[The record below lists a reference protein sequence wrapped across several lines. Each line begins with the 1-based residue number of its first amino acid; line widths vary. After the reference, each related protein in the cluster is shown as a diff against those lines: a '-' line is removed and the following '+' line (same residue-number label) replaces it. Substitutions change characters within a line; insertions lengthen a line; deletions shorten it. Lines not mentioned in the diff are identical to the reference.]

1 MTDPAPPADFKP
13 HRASFGIVFAIVMI
27 DMLGFGIVTPV
38 LPGLIIDLT
47 RVDIGTAAEYAGWLG
62 AGYALMQFIFAP
74 VLGNLSD
81 RFGRRPVLLAAVL
94 MLGLDYLLQAV
105 APNFWWL
112 VIGRLLAGVTGASFS
127 AAYAYIAD
135 VTPPEKRAANFGM
148 MGLAFG
154 FGFVVGPAMGG
165 LLGSVSPRLPFY
177 AASALA
183 LTNFVFGLFFLKE
196 SLGPENRR
204 PFDWRKANAISS
216 LKALRG
222 QSPTVLW
229 FVAALGMWQ
238 LAHVVYPSVWPY
250 FAIAAYGFS
259 VRDVGLALA
268 MVGFSSALV
277 QGVGLRWA
285 LPKLGE
291 RRAVVLGV
299 AGLCASAVLY
309 SLAREYW
316 QVYVAI
322 AVGAVQ
328 GFVQPPIAAFNSRAV
343 DARSQGELQGAV
355 QSIGSIAAIIGP
367 PLYTQ
372 TLARFSGPDAIIDL
386 PGMPMLLSAGISL
399 ITLALFWKGAS
410 LLKRQD

>member
-1 MTDPAPPADFKP
+1 MQ
-13 HRASFGIVFAIVMI
+13 HRASFGIVFAIVLI
-27 DMLGFGIVTPV
+27 DMLGFGIVAPV
-38 LPGLIIDLT
+38 LPGLIIELT
-47 RVDIGTAAEYAGWLG
+47 HVDIGTAAEYAGWLG
-62 AGYALMQFIFAP
+62 AGYAAMQFLFAP

-94 MLGLDYLLQAV
+94 MLGLDYLLQAI
-105 APNFWWL
+105 APHFGWL
-112 VIGRLLAGVTGASFS
+112 IIGRLLAGVTGASFS

-135 VTPPEKRAANFGM
+135 VTPPEKRAASFGM

-165 LLGSVSPRLPFY
+165 LLGAVDPRLPFY
-177 AASALA
+177 AAAALA
-183 LTNFVFGLFFLKE
+183 LTNFAFGLVFLKE
-196 SLGPENRR
+196 SLSPENRR
-204 PFDWRKANAISS
+204 PFDWRQANALSS

-229 FVAALGMWQ
+229 FVAALSMWQ
-238 LAHVVYPSVWPY
+238 LAHVVYPAVWPY

-259 VRDVGLALA
+259 TADVGLALA

-277 QGVGLRWA
+277 QGLGLRWA

-291 RRAVVLGV
+291 RRAVMLGV
-299 AGLCASAVLY
+299 GGLCASAVLY
-309 SLAREYW
+309 AVAREHW

-322 AVGAVQ
+322 AVGALQ

-367 PLYTQ
+367 PVYTQ
-372 TLARFSGPDAIIDL
+372 ALARFSGPHAIINL
-386 PGMPMLLSAGISL
+386 PAMPMLLSAGISL

-410 LLKRQD
+410 LLRDKD

>member
-1 MTDPAPPADFKP
+1 MADTSSN
-13 HRASFGIVFAIVMI
+13 RASFGIVFAIVLI

-62 AGYALMQFIFAP
+62 AGYAVMQFVFAP

-81 RFGRRPVLLAAVL
+81 RYGRRPVLLAAVL

-105 APNFWWL
+105 APTFAWL
-112 VIGRLLAGVTGASFS
+112 IVGRLLAGVTGASFS

-135 VTPPEKRAANFGM
+135 ISPPEKRAANFGM
-148 MGLAFG
+148 VGLAFG
-154 FGFVVGPAMGG
+154 VGFVVGPALGG
-165 LLGSVSPRLPFY
+165 LLGSINPRLPFY
-177 AASALA
+177 VASALA
-183 LTNFVFGLFFLKE
+183 LTNFAFGLVFIKE

-204 PFDWRKANAISS
+204 LFNWRKANAVSS
-216 LKALRG
+216 LRALRG

-229 FVAALGMWQ
+229 FVAALGTWQ
-238 LAHVVYPSVWPY
+238 LVSVVYPAAWAY

-259 VRDVGLALA
+259 VREVGLALA
-268 MVGFSSALV
+268 MVGFSSAVV
-277 QGVGLRWA
+277 QGFGLRLA
-285 LPKLGE
+285 LPYLGE

-299 AGLCASAVLY
+299 TGLCVAAVIY
-309 SLAREYW
+309 SLAREAW
-316 QVYVAI
+316 QVYLAI
-322 AVGAVQ
+322 AVGSLQ
-328 GFVQPPIAAFNSRAV
+328 GFVQSPIAALNSQAV

-355 QSIGSIAAIIGP
+355 QSVGSIAAIIGP

-372 TLARFSGPDAIIDL
+372 ALARFSGPDAIINL
-386 PGMPMLLSAGISL
+386 PGMPILISAAISL

-410 LLKRQD
+410 LLKREG

>member
-1 MTDPAPPADFKP
+1 MPASKP

-27 DMLGFGIVTPV
+27 DMLGFGIVIPV

-47 RVDIGTAAEYAGWLG
+47 GVDIGTAAEYAGWLS
-62 AGYALMQFIFAP
+62 AGYAAMQFVFAP

-105 APNFWWL
+105 APTIWWL
-112 VIGRLLAGVTGASFS
+112 VVGRLLAGITGASFS

-148 MGLAFG
+148 IGLAFG
-154 FGFVVGPAMGG
+154 FGFVVGPALGG
-165 LLGSVSPRLPFY
+165 LLGSISPRLPFY
-177 AASALA
+177 AAAALA

-196 SLGPENRR
+196 SLAPENRR
-204 PFDWRKANAISS
+204 PFDWRKANAIST

-238 LAHVVYPSVWPY
+238 LAHVVYPAVWSY

-268 MVGFSSALV
+268 MVGLTSALV

-291 RRAVVLGV
+291 QRAVVLGV
-299 AGLCASAVLY
+299 VGLCISAILY
-309 SLAREYW
+309 TIAREYW
-316 QVYVAI
+316 HVYLAI
-322 AVGAVQ
+322 AIGALQ
-328 GFVQPPIAAFNSRAV
+328 GFVQPPIAAYNSRVV

-367 PLYTQ
+367 PIYTQ
-372 TLARFSGPDAIIDL
+372 ALARFSGPDAIIDL
-386 PGMPMLLSAGISL
+386 PGMPMLISAGFAL
-399 ITLALFWKGAS
+399 ITLALFWKAAS
-410 LLKRQD
+410 LLKREA

>member
-1 MTDPAPPADFKP
+1 MPASKP

-27 DMLGFGIVTPV
+27 DMLGFGIVIPV

-47 RVDIGTAAEYAGWLG
+47 GVDIGTAAEYAGWLS
-62 AGYALMQFIFAP
+62 AGYSAMQFVFAP

-105 APNFWWL
+105 APTIWWL
-112 VIGRLLAGVTGASFS
+112 VVGRLLAGITGASFS

-148 MGLAFG
+148 IGLAFG
-154 FGFVVGPAMGG
+154 FGFVVGPALGG

-177 AASALA
+177 AAAALA

-196 SLGPENRR
+196 SLAPENRR
-204 PFDWRKANAISS
+204 PFDWRKANAIST

-229 FVAALGMWQ
+229 FVAALGVWQ
-238 LAHVVYPSVWPY
+238 LAHVVYPAVWSY

-268 MVGFSSALV
+268 MVGLTSALV

-291 RRAVVLGV
+291 QRAVVLGV
-299 AGLCASAVLY
+299 VGLCISAILY
-309 SLAREYW
+309 TIAREYW
-316 QVYVAI
+316 HVYLAI
-322 AVGAVQ
+322 AIGALQ
-328 GFVQPPIAAFNSRAV
+328 GFVQPPIAAYNSRVV

-367 PLYTQ
+367 PIYTQ
-372 TLARFSGPDAIIDL
+372 ALARFSGPDAIIDL
-386 PGMPMLLSAGISL
+386 PGMPMLISAGFAL

-410 LLKRQD
+410 LLKQKA

>member
-1 MTDPAPPADFKP
+1 MADTSSN
-13 HRASFGIVFAIVMI
+13 RASFGLVFAIVLI

-62 AGYALMQFIFAP
+62 AGYAVMQFVFAP

-81 RFGRRPVLLAAVL
+81 RYGRRPVLLAAVL

-105 APNFWWL
+105 APTFAWL
-112 VIGRLLAGVTGASFS
+112 IVGRLLAGVTGASFS

-135 VTPPEKRAANFGM
+135 ISPPEKRAANFGM
-148 MGLAFG
+148 VGLAFG
-154 FGFVVGPAMGG
+154 VGFVVGPALGG
-165 LLGSVSPRLPFY
+165 LLGSINPRLPFY
-177 AASALA
+177 VASALA
-183 LTNFVFGLFFLKE
+183 LTNFAFGLVFIKE

-204 PFDWRKANAISS
+204 LFNWRKANAVSS
-216 LKALRG
+216 LRALRG

-229 FVAALGMWQ
+229 FVAALGTWQ
-238 LAHVVYPSVWPY
+238 LVSVVYPAAWAY

-259 VRDVGLALA
+259 VREVGLALA
-268 MVGFSSALV
+268 MVGFSSAVV
-277 QGVGLRWA
+277 QGFGLRLA
-285 LPKLGE
+285 LPYLGE

-299 AGLCASAVLY
+299 TGLCVAAVIY
-309 SLAREYW
+309 SLAREAW
-316 QVYVAI
+316 QVYLAI
-322 AVGAVQ
+322 AVGSLQ
-328 GFVQPPIAAFNSRAV
+328 GFVQSPIAALNSQAV

-355 QSIGSIAAIIGP
+355 QSVGSIAAIIGP

-372 TLARFSGPDAIIDL
+372 ALARFSGPDAIINL
-386 PGMPMLLSAGISL
+386 PGMPILISAAISL

-410 LLKRQD
+410 LLKREG